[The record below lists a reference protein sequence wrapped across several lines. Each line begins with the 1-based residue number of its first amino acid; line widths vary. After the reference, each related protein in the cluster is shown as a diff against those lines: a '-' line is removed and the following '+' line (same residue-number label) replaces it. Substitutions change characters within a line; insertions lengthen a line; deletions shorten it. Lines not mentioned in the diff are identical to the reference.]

1 LRIADF
7 GLRIKAESQFPIRNS
22 QSEIRNL
29 TMIDVRHLVKSH
41 GTLRVLDGV
50 SLSVKR
56 GEVAA
61 VIGPSGGG
69 KSTLL
74 RCINGLEAFEEGEV
88 QVDEVCLRPGAGQHG
103 KMAGTLRELR
113 RRVGFVFQQFHLFPH
128 MSVLENV
135 LAGPLYALKRSRAES
150 ESEARTLL
158 ERVGLSEKLTARP
171 EQLSG
176 GQQQRVAIA
185 RALAM
190 KPEAILFDEP
200 TSALDPRMASEV
212 LSVITD
218 LAKSGQTMI
227 VVTHAMGFA
236 RNVAHTV
243 HVMHDGRVAES
254 GPPQRIFEDP
264 REEVTRTFLAQTH

>member
-1 LRIADF
+1 
-7 GLRIKAESQFPIRNS
+7 
-22 QSEIRNL
+22 
-29 TMIDVRHLVKSH
+29 MIEVRRLVKSH
-41 GTLRVLDGV
+41 GSLRVLDGV
-50 SLSVKR
+50 SLSVAR

-74 RCINGLEAFEEGEV
+74 RCINGLEMFEEGEV
-88 QVDEVCLRPGAGQHG
+88 QVGDVCLRSGTTRHG
-103 KMAGTLRELR
+103 MSGTLRELR
-113 RRVGFVFQQFHLFPH
+113 CRVGMVFQQFNLFPH
-128 MSVLENV
+128 MTVLENV
-135 LAGPLYALKRSRAES
+135 LAGPMYALNRSRKDCEPD
-150 ESEARTLL
+150 ARQLL

-176 GQQQRVAIA
+176 GKQQRVAIA
-185 RALAM
+185 RTLAM
-190 KPEAILFDEP
+190 NPEAILFDEP

-212 LSVITD
+212 LNVITD

-254 GPPQRIFEDP
+254 GPPERIFEDP
-264 REEVTRTFLAQTH
+264 TEEVTRTFLAQIKKA

>member
-1 LRIADF
+1 
-7 GLRIKAESQFPIRNS
+7 
-22 QSEIRNL
+22 
-29 TMIDVRHLVKSH
+29 MIEVRALVKNH
-41 GTLRVLDGV
+41 GGLRVLDGV
-50 SLSVKR
+50 SLDVRR

-74 RCINGLEAFEEGEV
+74 RCINGLDPFEEGEV
-88 QVDEVCLRPGAGQHG
+88 QVDQIRLRAGAARGEIGQS
-103 KMAGTLRELR
+103 LRELR
-113 RRVGFVFQQFHLFPH
+113 RRVGMVFQQFNLFPH

-135 LAGPLYALKRSRAES
+135 VAGPLYVLNQSQGQCEA
-150 ESEARTLL
+150 EARQVLN
-158 ERVGLSEKLTARP
+158 RVGLADKLDARP

-200 TSALDPRMASEV
+200 TSALDPRMAAEV
-212 LSVITD
+212 ISVITD
-218 LAKSGQTMI
+218 LARSGQTMI

-243 HVMHDGRVAES
+243 HVMHGGRVAES
-254 GPPQRIFEDP
+254 GTPERIFDDP
-264 REEVTRTFLAQTH
+264 QEEVTRSFLAQTKAN

>member
-1 LRIADF
+1 
-7 GLRIKAESQFPIRNS
+7 
-22 QSEIRNL
+22 
-29 TMIDVRHLVKSH
+29 MIDVRRLVKNYGS
-41 GTLRVLDGV
+41 LRVLDGA
-50 SLSVKR
+50 SLSVRR

-74 RCINGLEAFEEGEV
+74 RCINGLETFEEGEV
-88 QVDEVCLRPGAGQHG
+88 QVDEVYLRPGVAQYDE
-103 KMAGTLRELR
+103 AGTLRQLR
-113 RRVGFVFQQFHLFPH
+113 RRVGMVFQQFNLFPH
-128 MSVLENV
+128 MTVLENV
-135 LAGPLYALKRSRAES
+135 ISGPLYALNQRRDES
-150 ESEARTLL
+150 EVEAIRLL
-158 ERVGLSEKLTARP
+158 ERVGLADKLTARP

-212 LSVITD
+212 LNVITS
-218 LAKSGQTMI
+218 LANSGQTMI

-236 RNVAHTV
+236 RNVAHSV
-243 HVMHDGRVAES
+243 HVMHDGYIAES
-254 GPPQRIFEDP
+254 GAPEQIFDAPQV
-264 REEVTRTFLAQTH
+264 EVTREFLDQSTKS